1 MKKLIATLTAAT
13 MLCVG
18 AAALAEGGNE
28 PAADNAA
35 AITETEKTE
44 NNLFEIRKLILDE
57 NNKVTAIF
65 GVYETIAED
74 ENGAPVP
81 TYGTEE
87 FIYQLADGYK
97 YIASADPDEPL
108 GETKEFDDL
117 YQWYVQTYLN
127 GEEPAGGLVFLAD
140 VPEAERMDAEG
151 NFWFITA
158 KIELNDAGE
167 VVTMTD
173 FYVPW
178 S

>member
-18 AAALAEGGNE
+18 AAALAET
-28 PAADNAA
+28 ADKADNAA
-35 AITETEKTE
+35 SIATEQKAEESKV
-44 NNLFEIRKLILDE
+44 FEIRKLILDE
-57 NNKVTAIF
+57 NNKVTAIV
-65 GVYETIAED
+65 GVYETIAENEYGD
-74 ENGAPVP
+74 PEP

-87 FIYQLADGYK
+87 FIYQLAKGYK
-97 YIASADPDEPL
+97 YIASADPDDPL

-117 YQWYVQTYLN
+117 YQWYVNTYLN
-127 GEEPAGGLVFLAD
+127 GEEPAEGLVFLAD

-158 KIELNDAGE
+158 EIELNDAGE

-178 S
+178 A